1 VLGELQVWVI
11 FLMLFVVIFF
21 FLFFLFFLLDV
32 RLGGGRS
39 RDVIARAIVEWLND
53 PRVYENTPRAW
64 ALRACVFSALLALG
78 VGFISAR
85 SLSEYLSGFLGVNE
99 RFLSEFFISS
109 LLLPLGVIVLSSLV
123 IILLH
128 PPLGGALQK
137 GGAEGGARGPA
148 GRVGVR
154 RATGMKRRTPPGGWP
169 GKGWDSVMTGWDS
182 VMTGWEGASEAEA
195 GEAPRRIPAWL
206 KPLLKERREEE
217 GEEGGEQ

>member
-1 VLGELQVWVI
+1 MLSELQVWVI
-11 FLMLFVVIFF
+11 FFMLLVVILFFFF
-21 FLFFLFFLLDV
+21 FLILMLNAEWGWRLLRG
-32 RLGGGRS
+32 RLE
-39 RDVIARAIVEWLND
+39 DLIIEWLND

-78 VGFISAR
+78 AGFLSAR
-85 SLSEYLSGFLGVNE
+85 SLSKYLSGSLGVNE
-99 RFLSEFFISS
+99 WFLSELFISS
-109 LLLPLGVIVLSSLV
+109 LPLPLGVIVLSSLV

-128 PPLGGALQK
+128 PPLGGALRK

-169 GKGWDSVMTGWDS
+169 GKGWDSI
-182 VMTGWEGASEAEA
+182 MTGWEGDETSEAEA